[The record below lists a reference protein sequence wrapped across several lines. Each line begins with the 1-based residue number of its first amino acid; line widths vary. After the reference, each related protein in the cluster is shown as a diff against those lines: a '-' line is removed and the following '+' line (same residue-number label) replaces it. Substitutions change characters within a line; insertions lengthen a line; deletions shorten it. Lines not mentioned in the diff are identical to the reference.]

1 MSFIYFHLFILYS
14 FIYFRDLQRGCELQM
29 LWICM
34 YVYIYTY
41 MYVCVC
47 LCVCVCVCV
56 YTYAIEMYICIYIY
70 IYIYMHI
77 YMYMLTG
84 FEGATSGPPAAREY
98 AVEPVGVAMMIPS
111 A

>member
-1 MSFIYFHLFILYS
+1 MFMYIH
-14 FIYFRDLQRGCELQM
+14 
-29 LWICM
+29 ICM
-34 YVYIYTY
+34 
-41 MYVCVC
+41 
-47 LCVCVCVCV
+47 
-56 YTYAIEMYICIYIY
+56 
-70 IYIYMHI
+70 YIYMHI